1 MQTINE
7 NSTGYVVVNFYS
19 KTGEPEAPNTV
30 VYRIEDVATGQ
41 MVRAD
46 TTITAPDSEL
56 EIVLSPTDN
65 AIINRNGD
73 NETRR
78 ITVTGHY
85 GPTDQVTDEY
95 FYEVRNL
102 KGITTP

>member
-1 MQTINE
+1 MQTISE
-7 NSTGYVVVNFYS
+7 QSTGYVTVKFYD
-19 KTGEPEAPNTV
+19 KAGEPEAPNTV

-41 MVRAD
+41 TVRAD

-56 EIVLSPTDN
+56 EIVLTVTDN
-65 AIINRNGD
+65 TIINRNGD

-102 KGITTP
+102 KGITT